1 MSENYIVNPNT
12 NRKIRIGSK
21 TYLKLIREGVIAD
34 THYVGTQQIPN
45 DKTGENH
52 IDISDVKGD
61 ELKELI
67 ETETEKLEN
76 GYVAVPGRGKYKNK
90 LVKRKKNI
98 KSEDLSAI
106 ATKASV
112 KVIKDHLPQIT
123 NHSNHFQ
130 DDDEGLE
137 KLIQELVASE
147 MLKADTVDDKVV
159 LENPATINILKSQ

>member
-1 MSENYIVNPNT
+1 MSEDYVINPNT

-21 TYLKLIREGVIAD
+21 TYLKLIREGLIAD
-34 THYVGTQQIPN
+34 KHYVGTQQIPN
-45 DKTGENH
+45 AETGENH
-52 IDISDVKGD
+52 IDITDVKGD
-61 ELKELI
+61 DLKELI
-67 ETETEKLEN
+67 EVETMKLEN

-98 KSEDLSAI
+98 KSEDLATI

-112 KVIKDHLPQIT
+112 KVIKDHLPEIT

-147 MLKADTVDDKVV
+147 MLNANTDNDKVI
-159 LENPATINILKSQ
+159 LEKAATINILKTQ